1 MENPFDLRAFLAKID
16 AAGQLRTITGAA
28 LDTEVGALTELNG
41 QRQGPAL
48 LFGGCEGYP
57 AGYRVLSGA
66 MLNAATF
73 GAALGVD
80 AESDNLAMLR
90 TVSGVMKEVAGR
102 AKDFPVEYV
111 DDGPILEN
119 YFEGDDVDVT
129 RFPVPLWHPDDGGRY
144 IGTGCINVHADPDTG
159 WVNLGTRRALPG
171 GARARR
177 ASAALCHGSDGR
189 ALRRE
194 RIRMGGCYCG
204 PARAGHKGAHHR
216 PAHPGIRR
224 DCARGLHLPRR
235 QGAGGPLRR
244 VHRLLRRGPQH
255 AKLHPRQGRIPPQRP
270 HPPRLASRQAAARLL
285 LFRLDDALGQ
295 PHQRHRAR
303 GRARRARRV
312 DTRGGRQPLLHRD
325 EH

>member
-1 MENPFDLRAFLAKID
+1 MENPFDLRAFLTKID

-48 LFGGCEGYP
+48 LFGGFEGYP

-159 WVNLGTRRALPG
+159 WVNLGTYRSMVHDRNTVTTYIAPAHHGTGIIKKYWDHGEHCPVVLVPG
-171 GARARR
+171 GHPLLFAMGATDAPYGVSEYEWAGAIVGKRVPV
-177 ASAALCHGSDGR
+177 
-189 ALRRE
+189 
-194 RIRMGGCYCG
+194 IR
-204 PARAGHKGAHHR
+204 
-216 PAHPGIRR
+216 
-224 DCARGLHLPRR
+224 
-235 QGAGGPLRR
+235 
-244 VHRLLRRGPQH
+244 
-255 AKLHPRQGRIPPQRP
+255 GRITGLPYRCASSIS
-270 HPPRLASRQAAARLL
+270 RL
-285 LFRLDDALGQ
+285 
-295 PHQRHRAR
+295 
-303 GRARRARRV
+303 V
-312 DTRGGRQPLLHRD
+312 
-325 EH
+325 